1 MEEHRLAYQ
10 FNELT
15 GEYVGLRFAQFHA
28 QQWLLPGSSTWEKP
42 PDLAE
47 HEVAVW
53 DGKAWQVKADYRRIL
68 YWHKQTKQQ
77 FIIEEIDC
85 YADADWT
92 DQDPAKVDLNY
103 TYFDEDKGRWVFD
116 QAAKDR
122 ADAEQSARQASAY
135 LRSTDW
141 LVLRKVEKGT
151 QIPVEVTA
159 TRDAARISIDLA
171 EAVVPGI
178 KDTLAGD
185 L

>member
-15 GEYVGLRFAQFHA
+15 GEYAGVRFAQFHA
-28 QQWLLPGSSTWEKP
+28 EQWLLPGSSTWERP
-42 PDLAE
+42 PELAE
-47 HEVAVW
+47 HEVVVW
-53 DGKAWQVKADYRRIL
+53 DGKAWQIKADFRRIP
-68 YWHKQTKQQ
+68 YWHKMTKQQ
-77 FIIEEIDC
+77 FTIERIDC

-103 TYFDEDKGRWVFD
+103 TRFDEAKGRWVFD

-141 LVLRKVEKGT
+141 LVLRKVEKGNE
-151 QIPVEVTA
+151 IPADVATA
-159 TRDAARISIDLA
+159 RDHARAEIDAA
-171 EAVVPGI
+171 EAAAPGI
-178 KDTLAGD
+178 KVALQG
-185 L
+185 LE